1 MSRPALRGTR
11 GFTMVEMVV
20 VIVLLG
26 IISAIAAPR
35 LMGNNPY
42 TSLALRDQIQTALRH
57 AQKTAVAR
65 RRVICATQAN
75 AWSAPTFSIAAA
87 SGDASCSQPFANT
100 IDVTVLGATSL
111 QTFWEDLPSTMFFQP
126 DGTITDDFAGRTPRT
141 GRVTF
146 THDGVNYEIRVD
158 GATGYVE

>member
-1 MSRPALRGTR
+1 MNQHAVGTHR
-11 GFTMVEMVV
+11 GFTMVELIV

-35 LMGNNPY
+35 LMGSNPY

-65 RRVICATQAN
+65 RRVICASQTN
-75 AWSAPTFSIAAA
+75 AWSAPTFTIAAA
-87 SGDASCSQPFANT
+87 RTDGACTLPFANA
-100 IDVTVLGATSL
+100 IDVSVLGGTTL
-111 QTFWEDLPSTMFFQP
+111 QTYWEDLPSTLFFQP
-126 DGTITDDFAGRTPRT
+126 DGSITDDFAGRAPRA

-146 THDGVNYEIRVD
+146 THDGVNYEIRID